1 MKTRVL
7 VLFALLACPLSFA
20 ASEDAAVSQ
29 TVIGGASQYLLDA
42 ADAIRVGD
50 ADRAIRLSLLGLE
63 DSPSLNERIGAL
75 SNLCAAY
82 QLAEEY
88 ELAIARCS
96 DAIALDPRWQAYH
109 NRALA
114 YLHLHLL
121 DDAERD
127 IVAGFQLFPESK
139 LLAKAQAA
147 LQEMRHKPQPR
158 SNRVTVT
165 DI

>member
-7 VLFALLACPLSFA
+7 LLFALLYCPPSFA
-20 ASEDAAVSQ
+20 ASEDAPLSQ
-29 TVIGGASQYLLDA
+29 TVIGGPSQYLVDA

-50 ADRAIRLSLLGLE
+50 AERAIRLSLLGLE
-63 DSPSLNERIGAL
+63 DAPSFNERIGAL
-75 SNLCAAY
+75 TNLCAAY
-82 QLAEEY
+82 QLAEQY

-109 NRALA
+109 NRARA

-121 DDAERD
+121 DDAARD
-127 IVAGFQLFPESK
+127 IAAGFQLFPDSK

-147 LQEMRHKPQPR
+147 LQQMRHSPQPR
-158 SNRVTVT
+158 PSKVTVT
-165 DI
+165 DT